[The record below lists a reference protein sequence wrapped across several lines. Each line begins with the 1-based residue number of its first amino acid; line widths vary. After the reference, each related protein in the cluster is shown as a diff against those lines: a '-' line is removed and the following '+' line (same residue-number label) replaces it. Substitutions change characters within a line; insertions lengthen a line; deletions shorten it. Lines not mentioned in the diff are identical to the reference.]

1 MAQLT
6 GVQKVE
12 MIVHEA
18 KNLDTVCYRGEAPL
32 AHLAI
37 VSQADVYDQAINP
50 DGLQRD
56 LSPKH
61 ASDAYEYVHRPR
73 NPAFPRAFP
82 EVVLNVRDKKVIE
95 LERIEGLPDGAA
107 KLFRMTFDRN
117 RMHAERVSVSRVD
130 GNHRLHYAEG
140 DERREPLLEF
150 IPFQV
155 HIGLSRDQ
163 ERQLFVDIN
172 ANQKGLNTSHL
183 AIMQSKLTPEQL
195 EIRDHLDRWIAKRLT
210 DDPASPWHG
219 IVHLGGSKR
228 GSRTQG
234 LPRAVNFASLQ
245 TGIGKTLSKS
255 QYIHDL
261 TDPQAQYAIIRNYW
275 HAVKTVFAPE
285 WAAPKKYLLLKNIGV
300 LSLSVLGGT
309 IIDRCLAR
317 GKFEVS
323 DLGHYLAQ
331 ARPKFDWS
339 TDYSGDRAV
348 AGMSGN
354 KAALIVAG
362 EMAAELSD
370 ETGSSMMKSLQ
381 EKLLAEAPSPE
392 LGV

>member
-1 MAQLT
+1 MARLT

-32 AHLAI
+32 SQLAM
-37 VSQADVYDQAINP
+37 VSQADVYDQATNP

-61 ASDAYEYVHRPR
+61 ASDAYEYVHRGR
-73 NPAFPRAFP
+73 NPEFPRAFP

-95 LERIEGLPDGAA
+95 LERVEELPDAHG
-107 KLFRMTFDRN
+107 KQFRLTFDRT
-117 RMHAERVSVSRVD
+117 RMQGGKVSVSRVD

-140 DERREPLLEF
+140 DERRDPLLEH
-150 IPFQV
+150 IPFQLHV
-155 HIGLSRDQ
+155 GLSRDQ

-219 IVHLGGSKR
+219 IVHLGGSKK
-228 GSRTQG
+228 GSRAQG

-245 TGIGKTLSKS
+245 TGIGRTISKS
-255 QYIHDL
+255 QYLHDL

-275 HAVKTVFAPE
+275 QAVKTVFAQE
-285 WAAPKKYLLLKNIGV
+285 WGAPKAYLLLKNVGV
-300 LSLSVLGGT
+300 LSLSILGGT
-309 IIDRCLAR
+309 IIDRCLSRGQYEVPDLAR
-317 GKFEVS
+317 
-323 DLGHYLAQ
+323 YLEQ
-331 ARPKFDWS
+331 TRPKFDWS
-339 TDYSGDRAV
+339 SDNSGDRGV
-348 AGMSGN
+348 AGMTGN
-354 KAALIVAG
+354 RAALIIAG

-370 ETGSSMMKSLQ
+370 DTGASLMKGLQ
-381 EKLLAEAPSPE
+381 AKLLGEAAS
-392 LGV
+392 L